1 MSKSDFKTA
10 LTDYKAKSMFV
21 CDGMGTIISSKFQI
35 SKRGSANEQKF
46 HGDFLELRFTSL
58 ICYIFINNEKTNKS
72 KVIGSL

>member
-35 SKRGSANEQKF
+35 SREGVQMN
-46 HGDFLELRFTSL
+46 RNFT
-58 ICYIFINNEKTNKS
+58 
-72 KVIGSL
+72 VIS